1 MNGPEHPPKLTG
13 GLPAAMGIELLEADG
28 DVARGRIEV
37 TDGHLQP
44 YGIVHGGT
52 YAALAETVASAATG
66 MNVFPSLAIG
76 MSNNSTFLR
85 PVTAGH
91 IEARATTRHRGRT
104 TWVWDVQMTG
114 DDGRLCAFSII
125 TVAVRE
131 PRTSGGETG
140 R

>member
-1 MNGPEHPPKLTG
+1 
-13 GLPAAMGIELLEADG
+13 MGIELLEAEG

-37 TDGHLQP
+37 AEGHLQP

-52 YAALAETVASAATG
+52 YAALAETVASAATA

-85 PVTAGH
+85 PVGEGH

-114 DDGRLCAFSII
+114 ADGRLCAFSTV

-131 PRTSGGETG
+131 PRT
-140 R
+140 

>member
-1 MNGPEHPPKLTG
+1 MSGGGPPRVTG

-28 DVARGRIEV
+28 EVARGRIEV
-37 TDGHLQP
+37 TDGTLQP

-52 YAALAETVASAATG
+52 YAALAETVASAATH
-66 MNVFPSLAIG
+66 MHVQPQLAMG
-76 MSNNSTFLR
+76 MSNNTTFLR
-85 PVTAGH
+85 PLTEGH

-114 DDGRLCAFSII
+114 DDGRLCAFSIV

-131 PRTSGGETG
+131 PRA
-140 R
+140 